1 MALPGGEISNRPL
14 HFIWL
19 CDCSGSMSING
30 KIEALNTAI
39 RESLPEMKRVAD
51 ENPNANVLVRAVK
64 FSDGAQWHV
73 PTETPVN
80 SFNWTDLTAGGLTDM
95 GKALFLV
102 AEQLKMPPMTDRALP
117 PVLVLISDGQPTDD
131 FGSGLRALMNEPWG
145 KKAVRIAIAMGQ
157 DSDKDTLQKFI
168 DHPEL
173 RPLEANNAETLV
185 RYIKWAS
192 TAVLKAASSPASQ
205 IGTPATSVVS
215 NPTATTSTPVATS
228 VPVAT
233 GAVPIPA
240 VPTSNSDDDDV
251 W

>member
-30 KIEALNTAI
+30 KIEVLNRAI
-39 RESLPEMKRVAD
+39 RESLPEMKRVAND
-51 ENPNANVLVRAVK
+51 NPNANVLVRAIK
-64 FSDGAQWHV
+64 FSDSAQWHV

-95 GKALFLV
+95 GKALLLL

-131 FGSGLRALMNEPWG
+131 FDTGLRALMNEPWG
-145 KKAVRIAIAMGQ
+145 KKAVRIAIAVGQ
-157 DSDKDTLQKFI
+157 DADKDTLQKFI
-168 DHPEL
+168 NHPEL

-192 TAVLKAASSPASQ
+192 TAVLKAASSPVSQ
-205 IGTPATSVVS
+205 IRTPGKTILS
-215 NPTATTSTPVATS
+215 NPTTTTT
-228 VPVAT
+228 T
-233 GAVPIPA
+233 TRGIPIPT
-240 VPTSNSDDDDV
+240 VVMSSSGDDDV